1 MIEVRQVLIRPGN
14 PICRREFAARRLI
27 VVGSSFMGYVPGNIS
42 AVTNKT
48 VNLLTSPIFGLFF
61 FAIFVPFARP
71 VAVWIGAI
79 ASTLVAAIIA
89 FSGPL
94 VSWLQLSC
102 GIVAETFGVS
112 LMEKVDEV
120 SGETYLLAPDPISF
134 QWIGPTSLLVH
145 IVVGLAFSWLM
156 AARTTNS
163 DDQL

>member
-1 MIEVRQVLIRPGN
+1 
-14 PICRREFAARRLI
+14 
-27 VVGSSFMGYVPGNIS
+27 
-42 AVTNKT
+42 
-48 VNLLTSPIFGLFF
+48 
-61 FAIFVPFARP
+61 VPFARP

-102 GIVAETFGVS
+102 GIAAETFGVS

-156 AARTTNS
+156 AAGTTNS